1 MPLCKPWKAED
12 SGSPRARQCGS
23 TAAMA
28 ARSRTEVAASGPPSV
43 STRSS
48 RSRGISPTAP
58 TWIRRS
64 AKMTRPTHKI
74 ALNLAEPHVAFDRG
88 HNHCTSGSLLFR
100 IATQEHSLKV
110 YSTLNY
116 GFTLDLLSIA
126 RIRRRSYR
134 SCGMVHACVAMHHP
148 SRHATHC
155 RNRAGRLPSRKEY
168 HQHVNRCTPPTG
180 TSSGQGIRTA
190 TAWSGVFP
198 SSVPRP

>member
-148 SRHATHC
+148 SSPRHPLSKPRGDSRRERSTINTSIAA
-155 RNRAGRLPSRKEY
+155 RRRL
-168 HQHVNRCTPPTG
+168 G

-198 SSVPRP
+198 SSIPRP